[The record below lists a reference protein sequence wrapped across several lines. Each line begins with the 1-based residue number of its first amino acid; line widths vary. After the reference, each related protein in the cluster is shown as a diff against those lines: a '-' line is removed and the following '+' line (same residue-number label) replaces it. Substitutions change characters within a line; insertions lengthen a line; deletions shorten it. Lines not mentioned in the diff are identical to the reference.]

1 MICRNRWILSSPDVE
16 YQFTLLRV
24 LKKCGLS
31 VSTPYGWGIDK
42 NSNKVLLT
50 SFDGVPILVIGLQ
63 QVESLANIL
72 FEVHELSLNEIDE

>member
-1 MICRNRWILSSPDVE
+1 
-16 YQFTLLRV
+16 
-24 LKKCGLS
+24 
-31 VSTPYGWGIDK
+31 
-42 NSNKVLLT
+42 LT